1 MIIFVILHVLLGS
14 LRKYKQE
21 SVLNALMIA
30 MSVIRKGY
38 ALNAMLLLILE
49 NCKIVVLGVLA

>member
-1 MIIFVILHVLLGS
+1 MIIFAILHVLLVS

-30 MSVIRKGY
+30 MSVITKAY

-49 NCKIVVLGVLA
+49 NCKILVLGVLA